1 MISAMVITLRAAQAS
16 PMTAAGKI
24 AEPGLH
30 RPALPAAWCILELDR
45 GEERCALPLS
55 LRHAL
60 DHAFARLIERNH
72 LDDARLRVGIIDPKA
87 GLHGGAHA
95 CAFTVHHCL
104 STDAGSGR
112 RHFALPLRR

>member
-16 PMTAAGKI
+16 PMTAAGCALVPALDTITTRSAAATSSTK
-24 AEPGLH
+24 ALV
-30 RPALPAAWCILELDR
+30 RPAR
-45 GEERCALPLS
+45 S